1 MMSITLW
8 ALASGLVWDRQV
20 SERRP
25 ACPRACAQLC
35 PTSHLSGRG
44 ADRPDPWRSR
54 LMRLELNQDWFVS
67 APASLLYSPCFIHA
81 DSRSVAECEA
91 PQTERSVTVAL
102 HREVTLPLQKE
113 GHCPVME
120 TDT

>member
-1 MMSITLW
+1 
-8 ALASGLVWDRQV
+8 
-20 SERRP
+20 
-25 ACPRACAQLC
+25 
-35 PTSHLSGRG
+35 
-44 ADRPDPWRSR
+44 
-54 LMRLELNQDWFVS
+54 MRLELNQDWFVS